1 MHEIMG
7 HDLGM
12 AADEVHAAART
23 VLDFWFNEL
32 SDEQHF
38 TKDAELDARIAAR
51 FSQLRAALLSSGAV
65 AWRDSPDSILA
76 AIIVLDQFSRNI
88 YRGQSAAFAADSLAL
103 ELARHAIGRGWDNAM
118 TPRQRQFLYMPLMHA
133 EDAGVQAESVR
144 MFESLGD
151 EEVIAFA
158 RAHRDVIQRF
168 GRFPGRNAALGREST
183 PEERD
188 YLSRPDAGW

>member
-1 MHEIMG
+1 MRT
-7 HDLGM
+7 
-12 AADEVHAAART
+12 ADD
-23 VLDFWFNEL
+23 VLQFWFV
-32 SDEQHF
+32 QHGRDDWF
-38 TKDAELDARIAAR
+38 GGKAEFDAELAAAFAETHEHVAKGEAWTWR
-51 FSQLRAALLSSGAV
+51 FAPRG
-65 AWRDSPDSILA
+65 RLA
-76 AIIVLDQFSRNI
+76 EIIVLDQFSRNI

-133 EDAGVQAESVR
+133 EDAGVQAQSVR